1 MVQGKADA
9 FIYDQLTIYRNWGI
23 HKDTTVAVFIPFQDV
38 EQWGVAVKKGNRELL
53 NKLNTFIAKFRSEGG
68 FDKLT
73 EKFLAKEK
81 AAFEELGFQWLF
93 DLK

>member
-1 MVQGKADA
+1 MG
-9 FIYDQLTIYRNWGI
+9 RGC
-23 HKDTTVAVFIPFQDV
+23 
-38 EQWGVAVKKGNRELL
+38 KKGNRELL

-81 AAFEELGFQWLF
+81 AAFEELGFQWFF